1 VNAAENWGTYVAVHA
16 YTPRAIQAALKGGVK
31 VIEHAQLIDEPT
43 IKMMAQKNAWLSSQA
58 FLDNEYSNPSKVRQ
72 GLSKLKYKKVLIMH
86 LS

>member
-1 VNAAENWGTYVAVHA
+1 MHA

-58 FLDNEYSNPSKVRQ
+58 FLDNEYSNPQQ
-72 GLSKLKYKKVLIMH
+72 GETRVKQIEVQKVLMMY